1 MIMIDHESNRNQ
13 AQLWTRQM
21 DLIWTD
27 SKISKKSRFE
37 TDAIGSG
44 QTRST
49 FSRGKQ
55 QLTAVSHF
63 W

>member
-13 AQLWTRQM
+13 GQLWTRQM

-44 QTRST
+44 HSWST